1 MSTLKFRLVC
11 NCDNKTLPVAKRNV
25 QVATTY
31 NIQEGLRYGRAGLSI
46 FVATPPSCKISSD
59 GNYFKSL
66 YTVQRNFS
74 QRSGMI
80 PALHKASRIHLA
92 SFIRLKIWQEIQYEL
107 LVLSYPY
114 HRQHGQTPTTPGLS
128 IVTATRACPT

>member
-66 YTVQRNFS
+66 RRTKKFLPEVRYDPCSS
-74 QRSGMI
+74 QS
-80 PALHKASRIHLA
+80 
-92 SFIRLKIWQEIQYEL
+92 LKDTSCFFY
-107 LVLSYPY
+107 
-114 HRQHGQTPTTPGLS
+114 
-128 IVTATRACPT
+128 